1 MDKLFSE
8 LTEVEKKKLDCI
20 ALNAWDLIQANSGGH
35 PSITNISGLNFI
47 GRGSRPPAKEKRTY
61 APKSTEPRKYAP
73 KSDPE
78 EYKMGSYKSTPRDET
93 QYLTLMKDIASKIKT
108 KLEKEISS
116 Y

>member
-8 LTEVEKKKLDCI
+8 LTEEEKKKLDNI

-47 GRGSRPPAKEKRTY
+47 GRGGRPPSTEPRTY
-61 APKSTEPRKYAP
+61 APKSTEPRTYAP
-73 KSDPE
+73 KTST
-78 EYKMGSYKSTPRDET
+78 YKSEPRSET

>member
-8 LTEVEKKKLDCI
+8 LTEDEKQKLDCI

-47 GRGSRPPAKEKRTY
+47 GRGKRPPGPRT
-61 APKSTEPRKYAP
+61 PKSKEPRIASSEPKYV
-73 KSDPE
+73 KSDAKKE
-78 EYKMGSYKSTPRDET
+78 GGETEYLS
-93 QYLTLMKDIASKIKT
+93 LMKTIASKIKD
-108 KLEKEISS
+108 KLETEVSK